1 MFNVTHTS
9 KLINLELMQKQVI
22 QTGDGSSSIFI
33 PEMNVA
39 YHSIHGAVQESNH
52 VFIEAGLKPLLHQH
66 FSINIF
72 EMGFGTGLNALLSL
86 QAAILHQQKINYTTV
101 ELFPLTPEETI
112 ELNYVDENFMQL
124 HRCDWEKD
132 IVLNNHFI
140 IHKTNQSLLNY
151 STNKKF
157 NLVYFDAFDPNTQPE
172 LWTKEIFEKLF
183 LMMELNGVLVTYS
196 SKGTVRRAMLEAGFS
211 VEKIS
216 GPPHKREIIRAKKMT
231 ENR

>member
-1 MFNVTHTS
+1 
-9 KLINLELMQKQVI
+9 MQKQVI
-22 QTGDGSSSIFI
+22 QTGDGSNSIFI

-66 FSINIF
+66 QTIKIF

-86 QAAILHQQKINYTTV
+86 QTAVLHQQKINYTTV
-101 ELFPLTPEETI
+101 ELFPLTPEEVV
-112 ELNYVDENFMQL
+112 ELNYTDENFVQL

-132 IVLNNHFI
+132 MVLNDRFS
-140 IHKTNQSLLNY
+140 IHKTNQSLINY
-151 STNKKF
+151 STDKKF
-157 NLVYFDAFDPNTQPE
+157 NLFYFDAFDPNTQPE

-183 LMMELNGVLVTYS
+183 LMMEPNGILVTYS
-196 SKGTVRRAMLEAGFS
+196 SKGIVRRAMLEAGFS
-211 VEKIS
+211 VEKIP
-216 GPPHKREIIRAKKMT
+216 GPPHKREMIRARKIT

>member
-1 MFNVTHTS
+1 
-9 KLINLELMQKQVI
+9 MQKQVI